1 MILLLEYFIKTVK
14 NAVKRNLYS
23 FLDRHI
29 CSKKFIDYI
38 ETNFKESFEKSIVGS
53 TGNINLTDKE
63 AKNCKICSKPLIQPE
78 DDQPLKIYAC
88 NHHFHEQCFSTIPPI
103 CPICNYP
110 DKGNPIDNI
119 VINKNIFQQFK
130 TIKLVSKKQQ
140 GGTRRRKHISS
151 TAHRTRKR
159 KPKRSRPKTKTK
171 PKKTTTAL
179 KRKTKRRKKN
189 RKRNTRKIR
198 RRLMHGGEPET
209 IPPTVNTAPQP
220 QSTTIPPQPVL
231 QPQPVLPPQ
240 TVLQPESVLP
250 PQPPS
255 QPLPIAQPV
264 VPVNQGKIIESY
276 SPDTQVMPYET
287 NDKTIKD
294 KNLQEMLLASLVDP
308 KTTPDPYNDMK
319 NMSSGFLNMTQNT
332 IQQLFDEKE
341 EIMQQI
347 LLDSLKTFL
356 VVHMEFVMTD
366 QLDLLFSNKIVETKL
381 RERFFANTTTNIYNT
396 YNEDTVKLD
405 IKKAP
410 KEKDEETK
418 SKGFFGLFGG

>member
-14 NAVKRNLYS
+14 NAVKRNLYN

-63 AKNCKICSKPLIQPE
+63 ANNCKICSKPLIQPE

-88 NHHFHEQCFSTIPPI
+88 NHHFHEKCFSAIPPI

-140 GGTRRRKHISS
+140 GGSRRRKQISS

-171 PKKTTTAL
+171 IKPKKTT

-189 RKRNTRKIR
+189 KKRNSRKFR

-209 IPPTVNTAPQP
+209 IPPTV
-220 QSTTIPPQPVL
+220 TTDP
-231 QPQPVLPPQ
+231 QPQPVTQSTAIPA
-240 TVLQPESVLP
+240 QPVTQPTAIPAQQVLP
-250 PQPPS
+250 PQPSS

-276 SPDTQVMPYET
+276 SPETQVMPYET

-294 KNLQEMLLASLVDP
+294 KNLQEMLLASLIDP
-308 KTTPDPYNDMK
+308 KTTPDPYNDVK

-347 LLDSLKTFL
+347 LLDALKTFL

-418 SKGFFGLFGG
+418 SKGFFSGLFGR

>member
-14 NAVKRNLYS
+14 NAVKRNLYN

-140 GGTRRRKHISS
+140 GGSRRRKQISS

-159 KPKRSRPKTKTK
+159 KPKRSRPKTKSK
-171 PKKTTTAL
+171 PKKTTTVL

-189 RKRNTRKIR
+189 KKRNSRKIR

-209 IPPTVNTAPQP
+209 IPPTVTTAPLSQP
-220 QSTTIPPQPVL
+220 MTPPTIQAQPMTQPIIQAQPVQPPQP
-231 QPQPVLPPQ
+231 
-240 TVLQPESVLP
+240 S
-250 PQPPS
+250 S

-308 KTTPDPYNDMK
+308 KTTPDPYNDVK

-418 SKGFFGLFGG
+418 SKGFFSGFFGG